1 MNCFAA
7 EIGGQPVAAY
17 PSRPRPADQESTI
30 IQKTTTTVAALTFGF
45 VFASCGT
52 TAPVIPAT
60 TRPAVTTTTVEVP
73 GPVTTK
79 TVQAA
84 PLPAVT
90 KTVAVKVPG
99 PTVTK
104 TRTVQKVAVPKKQNI
119 PLNTSGDL
127 EPYDDLYE
135 PETDGSGS
143 GDEKWMTYTSPD
155 WSNGAPKWWKTRI
168 DYYYDF
174 RMCSSITSILNT
186 LPSNET
192 DIRAIILQEG
202 PQKGTCN

>member
-1 MNCFAA
+1 MK
-7 EIGGQPVAAY
+7 
-17 PSRPRPADQESTI
+17 
-30 IQKTTTTVAALTFGF
+30 KTTSLAAIMFGF
-45 VFASCGT
+45 VLASCGT
-52 TAPVIPAT
+52 NAPVTPAAT
-60 TRPAVTTTTVEVP
+60 PPVTITTTVEVP

-84 PLPAVT
+84 PLTAVT
-90 KTVAVKVPG
+90 KTVTVKVPG
-99 PTVTK
+99 PTITK
-104 TRTVQKVAVPKKQNI
+104 TRTVTKTAVSKKQVI
-119 PLNTSGDL
+119 PLDTSGDPK
-127 EPYDDLYE
+127 PYHDLYQ

-143 GDEKWMTYTSPD
+143 GDQKWMTYTSPD
-155 WSNGAPKWWKTRI
+155 WSAGAPKWWKTRI

-174 RMCSSITSILNT
+174 GMCSSIKSILNT